1 MLRPAPPRHFQHP
14 DPKKR
19 ALPPG
24 PTGAPAKRARV
35 APASADTEAWVHR
48 LDGELKQRQASAVQ
62 LRCEAEGCGKKHALV
77 ASGSYPLRE
86 VGCAVA
92 EAFGMAAGD
101 FDPHPNKGTTPPGLR
116 LGLRREGERHPLKPT
131 LKIVQ
136 AVQEPGDSMLFE
148 MDGLV
153 VIITLDAIKLK
164 SDAGLFLGRW
174 WQKASKNIRAQ
185 QVKSA
190 GFRSNGG
197 RGKNGA
203 DQGQL
208 F

>member
-1 MLRPAPPRHFQHP
+1 
-14 DPKKR
+14 
-19 ALPPG
+19 
-24 PTGAPAKRARV
+24 
-35 APASADTEAWVHR
+35 
-48 LDGELKQRQASAVQ
+48 
-62 LRCEAEGCGKKHALV
+62 
-77 ASGSYPLRE
+77 
-86 VGCAVA
+86 
-92 EAFGMAAGD
+92 MAAGD

-174 WQKASKNIRAQ
+174 WQKASKNIRAFPPPSQ
-185 QVKSA
+185 
-190 GFRSNGG
+190 
-197 RGKNGA
+197 
-203 DQGQL
+203 DGQTNQTNSKMVIRRATYL
-208 F
+208 AIVCIMHVPP